1 MKAWQEGKWQDLG
14 AFGTMAFQFGFGV
27 FETIRVRDGVALDL
41 PLHTGRLME
50 SIRQLKGEEGCPFN
64 AGCLEEAVVDALGQ
78 CQEKNQVLKIIAY
91 RNEKVWSYVF
101 TTRPYTYTQQ
111 QYEKG
116 FAIKASANIRSSKSI
131 VIYHKTLNYLENYL
145 QRQRALQEGYD
156 DAYFLNMD
164 GHATECTSANLFI
177 LYKGKLLT
185 SPVAEGLLPGIMRGK
200 LLGKAGELG
209 LTAKEVPLKKEM
221 LMEAEMV
228 LVTNALYGVMPVSK
242 VDSRDYPIDGD
253 FIRRVNDLL
262 GRSF

>member
-1 MKAWQEGKWQDLG
+1 
-14 AFGTMAFQFGFGV
+14 
-27 FETIRVRDGVALDL
+27 
-41 PLHTGRLME
+41 
-50 SIRQLKGEEGCPFN
+50 
-64 AGCLEEAVVDALGQ
+64 
-78 CQEKNQVLKIIAY
+78 
-91 RNEKVWSYVF
+91 
-101 TTRPYTYTQQ
+101 
-111 QYEKG
+111 
-116 FAIKASANIRSSKSI
+116 
-131 VIYHKTLNYLENYL
+131 
-145 QRQRALQEGYD
+145 
-156 DAYFLNMD
+156 MD
-164 GHATECTSANLFI
+164 GYAAECTSANLFI

-228 LVTNALYGVMPVSK
+228 LVTNALYGVMSVSK